1 MYGAQAMATWWCT
14 APQRTSRSGGP
25 QRPPCGAA
33 GRTVSPTT
41 PPSPSTSRCWA
52 SHYHAYVQHVLGTL
66 LQPQGCSGHGSSNGL
81 CCSTPAILHLCRMSC
96 PCKGVWQARR
106 EAQVQRS
113 DNLVAC
119 AGLRRVHHG
128 QHGRRH
134 PALGGRG
141 GHRPLRPAG
150 PQRRLARPRRRP
162 QPRRPRQWCAAR
174 MQPGDMFLVTRQ
186 IMGAARLSPGVCS
199 AVAPSFATR
208 ICTSGG
214 GRRACGQLTHPLRQ
228 HQCCTVTCCQE
239 ML

>member
-1 MYGAQAMATWWCT
+1 MYGVQAMATWWCT

-134 PALGGRG
+134 PALGGAAGTAPCGLQVRNDG
-141 GHRPLRPAG
+141 SLALVDAHNLAVLVNGAPPACSQATCSLSLDRSWG
-150 PQRRLARPRRRP
+150 RLA
-162 QPRRPRQWCAAR
+162 
-174 MQPGDMFLVTRQ
+174 
-186 IMGAARLSPGVCS
+186 
-199 AVAPSFATR
+199 
-208 ICTSGG
+208 
-214 GRRACGQLTHPLRQ
+214 
-228 HQCCTVTCCQE
+228 
-239 ML
+239 